1 MRLAY
6 LVPLVALACGS
17 GSRTTSFGERLPA
30 ADASYQ
36 RLDSTF
42 LFELP
47 DSGGFLINSQPM
59 AQESILPNLKALF
72 EHHPA
77 DLRAVMVVDNP
88 ARRAD
93 VQWIARAAMAAGG
106 RAFDAK
112 LSGWPAS
119 PPSAVH

>member
-17 GSRTTSFGERLPA
+17 GSQTTSFGARLPA
-30 ADASYQ
+30 ADSSYQ
-36 RLDSTF
+36 RLDST
-42 LFELP
+42 LLVELP

-59 AQESILPNLKALF
+59 AQESILPSLKALF
-72 EHHPA
+72 EHRPA
-77 DLRAVMVVDNP
+77 DQRAIMVVDNP

-93 VQWIARAAMAAGG
+93 AQWIARAALTAGG

-119 PPSAVH
+119 PPPTAH